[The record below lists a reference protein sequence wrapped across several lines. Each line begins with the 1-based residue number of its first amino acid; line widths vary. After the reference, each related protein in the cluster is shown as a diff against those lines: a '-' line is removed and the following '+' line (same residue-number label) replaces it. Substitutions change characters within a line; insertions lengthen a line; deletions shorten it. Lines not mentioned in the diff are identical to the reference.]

1 MDGTAIYF
9 PIVVV
14 FLAATQGI
22 TLNAV
27 DYIIV
32 VLLSTLASIGTT
44 PIPSSSLVLTV
55 MIAVSIGVEITGMYA
70 VVVAIDWFLDRFR
83 TAVNGSCD
91 TFAAVIVTKFTGI
104 KDNEDNI
111 RDASLVDVFDEI
123 GRTETRA
130 DDRV

>member
-22 TLNAV
+22 TLNAA

-55 MIAVSIGVEITGMYA
+55 MIASSVGVPITGMYA

-83 TAVNGSCD
+83 TAVNVSCD
-91 TFAAVIVTKFTGI
+91 TFAAVIVTKITGI
-104 KDNEDNI
+104 VDEDGETYTEEVNA
-111 RDASLVDVFDEI
+111 DSLREMPARGEDK
-123 GRTETRA
+123 A
-130 DDRV
+130 